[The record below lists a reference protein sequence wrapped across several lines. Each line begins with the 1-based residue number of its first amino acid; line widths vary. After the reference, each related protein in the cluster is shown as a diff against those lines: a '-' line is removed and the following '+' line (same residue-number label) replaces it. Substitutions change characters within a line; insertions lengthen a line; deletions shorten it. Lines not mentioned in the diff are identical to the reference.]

1 MADAGLAADMAREV
15 PVAEHLEKQL
25 SAGRKVIANDPQSRA
40 LFAQLKSECPDV
52 DEDSIVRSFATPGFG
67 TKNVEA
73 AVVATVRLKQFNAQ
87 NQRPAYRDVFT
98 HLLPKQLV
106 DEVRDDP
113 EYRVQFAE
121 LLSEIEE
128 EREPDGGLTEE
139 EMRKEIQDALA

>member
-1 MADAGLAADMAREV
+1 MAREI

-25 SAGRKVIANDPQSRA
+25 SAGRKVIANDSQSRA

-52 DEDSIVRSFATPGFG
+52 DEDAIVRAFATPGFG

-73 AVVATVRLKQFNAQ
+73 AVVATVRQKQFNAV
-87 NQRPAYRDVFT
+87 NPRPGFRDIFG
-98 HLLPKQLV
+98 HLLPDKLAA
-106 DEVRDDP
+106 EVRDDP

-128 EREPDGGLTEE
+128 EFDAEGISDEDVRREI
-139 EMRKEIQDALA
+139 KDALA